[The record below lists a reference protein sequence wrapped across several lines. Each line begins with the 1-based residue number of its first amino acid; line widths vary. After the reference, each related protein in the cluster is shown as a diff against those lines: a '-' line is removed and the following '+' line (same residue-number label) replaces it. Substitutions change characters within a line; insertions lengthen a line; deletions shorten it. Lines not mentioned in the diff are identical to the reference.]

1 MRHQVIMN
9 HLLRKIF
16 YQDGES
22 SRRNKKGCWGCLLL
36 LLVVFCIA
44 GYGLYCLEVHYQTIP
59 SPDGKYRVEVYYYFR
74 EAIMPMMPGGGSDKV
89 GCIYIIRN
97 EDNRKI
103 HRAELPMV
111 SLSREVSFKQDSK
124 GNTKTI
130 YAPVWLCFELP

>member
-1 MRHQVIMN
+1 MKH
-9 HLLRKIF
+9 LRKLF

-22 SRRNKKGCWGCLLL
+22 SLGNKKGCWGCLLL
-36 LLVVFCIA
+36 LLVLFSLA
-44 GYGLYCLEVHYQTIP
+44 GYGLYRLELHYQTIP
-59 SPDGKYRVEVYYYFR
+59 SPDWKYRVEVYYYFR
-74 EAIMPMMPGGGSDKV
+74 ESIMPMMPGSGSDKA

-111 SLSREVSFKQDSK
+111 FMSTDICFEQDPV

-130 YAPVWLCFELP
+130 YAPAWLWFELP